1 MDQEPS
7 IVTDK
12 EESSSM
18 VIELGD
24 IIQVEAPNNTDIHNK
39 IFFVNYI
46 DLTQIQ
52 AFDNK
57 DLKKTVINILDG
69 MLTDESILSIS
80 ILYKHPEK
88 GYARQ
93 NGLIKDK
100 WITMEFGGD
109 IPVLIT
115 GQITNLEED
124 MIEIKTY
131 PEGDTIY
138 MDFAYKGLPLDIPIQ
153 TIKIRE
159 EPVALK
165 DLETS
170 PITPDTEVVVTEE
183 AEGAEPDEDI
193 IIDEDLIGVSTKD
206 VKTKL
211 RQVIMDADDIVFGED
226 LGEVDE
232 VVDVGEK
239 QRRYG
244 IETQMNDLMDEM
256 LTTIPNAERT
266 RNVLNRIHVLIE
278 RFKQLRAQ
286 FSQFDEGGNA
296 NRIPKKWSDT
306 NKPAIDVLMRLSRNL
321 TWILPIVTNNK
332 KVYDLVD
339 EEESASI
346 TNKNLL
352 NDLSDESRVINASDN
367 DYDKKAIQVSKFRNP
382 FDTVAEEDTQIIGN
396 VNVET
401 DIDVVVASLE
411 NFASTVVKNN
421 AAKSRRFV
429 INRYN
434 LGEKR
439 LKASFI
445 RGSKMNADE
454 HSITKSDL
462 AQVTG
467 FVVLPE
473 QYVRF
478 SGIKLPSTNIYNK
491 ANMSQ
496 ARLRYWELLNE
507 MIDPGVIS
515 HRVIDEERER
525 EDTEMDHYFRS
536 VVVQNTYGNNIS
548 QMKNKYSAF
557 LNKVIPRTSFLF
569 DLLSKYISNK
579 LSYDEVVAY
588 LEPFMIYDDAVTY
601 QNYEEIAAFVHNNI
615 VEFRKNYEKNK
626 TEFLKM
632 RKALNEEHSRVFLK
646 DAYDT
651 KNRIY
656 DSSVPVMF
664 NDVSVR
670 TFYDA
675 MFRNLTPM
683 RDSNGQNPVH
693 YNASEILTKTGELD
707 NGRALHLSL
716 SMNGSH
722 NLVGFDVD
730 LESRINTQIKRE
742 TQMNVETKNDDVCQ
756 THVLSKKYVD
766 LQELE
771 DDNGRDDIYFDKQY
785 DETRYDIIFE
795 YKNERDTMPREEFI
809 AFLERNLVESVG
821 LSERLSSREA
831 NAIYDG
837 KRKVEDGDWAVLE
850 VVRDEDKGSELMYY
864 ERRSGKWEYDPAGY
878 KEKHNLATVKQSEF
892 CEMNPD
898 DNCYKDGPD
907 CKSAD
912 VLNTELNKRL
922 MEEMAREV
930 QLEYK
935 QNMDEFKKKIEQ
947 DMKDYYYYGNKYKGS
962 REGRFT
968 KLYDIYHYN
977 KIKTNLVKAF
987 IGENLEERNVV
998 VSPWQKLFHII
1009 LGQSDF
1015 IKKQHDIIRF
1025 ANNYTKEDKMNPFML
1040 ACKDTGVPLVPT
1052 FMIELANAATGMNS
1066 MTYEKVLDRICKEDR
1081 ATMSDSGDAFV
1092 DKYSGYV
1099 IKNIE
1104 FNNDEGYEDSG
1115 YKYVSRDVLEQDL
1128 GEALTTM
1135 ASSAVVYTDAKARMI
1150 SNVFNAMCN
1159 QMNVILDNERDF
1171 VVSNALDSINK
1182 KLPSVADHRANEEK
1196 MKAKGKKYPS
1206 YEEYTNAIVMYYTLA
1221 FTLIAVQCAIPSVKT
1236 KKTFPG
1242 CVKSFKGFPVY
1253 DELDMS
1259 ALTYIACVANAIKSS
1274 ADPWSAIKG
1283 KSTTVETLTK
1293 QIRTALD
1300 DIVKNIAIK
1309 QKIQT
1314 KRDYLL
1320 TKPDNLDEIPS
1331 ELSVNRWTTFLP
1343 PLNRFEL
1350 EASTKK
1356 HVTTEF
1362 KASLVEAVGT
1372 GNGSQVEKI
1381 NTLMSKLFYYSLA
1394 IQQAIQGTVDKEEL
1408 LLKTNNGMPFME
1420 NVCCNDGSVDTF
1432 KYFNEKTEG
1441 ELEKYTKMAEEIKK
1455 IYADYMNMVKPVYYI
1470 GKEDTKT
1477 KYPSVNPEFSED
1489 TVYSAFIH
1497 FCKFNK
1503 NIPLSDEMMTICL
1516 SNKSTFK
1523 QSDSLKTKIDTLKK
1537 EGRVFTVE
1545 NLHSMLNVI
1554 NNHNLVKIELNRG
1567 ALSQKDRLSAL
1578 LEADEVPSNT
1588 MAKLL
1593 RDLIENFDGIIRKE
1607 TDETLTD
1614 DLYTFI
1620 YDNVNDMRS
1629 RITKFIKRFAATT
1642 YNNSRLNKFL
1652 TEITG
1657 WRPTTNTITMT
1668 TTDETN
1674 VRIVDQIKQNMMR
1687 VCCELPMLVM
1697 NKVTYETMSVPSHW
1711 DLSEKHNG
1719 EISTMINELTD
1730 KLKVNYVDAGDLDE
1744 GEVDTDDNVANKQFG
1759 ELLRTIREKTKRI
1772 LLLAKNTPFY
1782 AALNATTK
1790 PIVGSELVAKLHEY
1804 YLLSALI
1811 EYIDVAEEKKNP
1823 LLSEKIA
1830 KLLVTYIDILSMNK
1844 TMTNMNKEDI
1854 MAQVLRSKEVE
1865 KKDITDY
1872 LGALS
1877 TEKRKVE
1884 NLFKVS
1890 KLGDKWSMGLTEAVY
1905 KYDADVYD
1913 KEMEAAAKRVAADS
1927 RTDGEGVADILGED
1941 VMEEYDMNA
1950 MANDDEY
1957 AEGMDGDE
1965 AY

>member
-1 MDQEPS
+1 MEQEPS
-7 IVTDK
+7 TKDMDQSI
-12 EESSSM
+12 

-24 IIQVEAPNNTDIHNK
+24 IIQVEAPNNSDIHNK

-46 DLTQIQ
+46 DTTQIQ

-57 DLKKTVINILDG
+57 DMKKHVFNILDG
-69 MLTDESILSIS
+69 MLTDESIDSIS
-80 ILYKHPEK
+80 ILFKHPEK

-93 NGLIKDK
+93 NGLVKDK

-109 IPVLIT
+109 VPVLIT

-124 MIEIKTY
+124 MIEVKTY
-131 PEGDTIY
+131 PEGDTVY

-153 TIKIRE
+153 TIKLRG

-165 DLETS
+165 DIEPS
-170 PITPDTEVVVTEE
+170 PITPDEPVVTEE

-193 IIDEDLIGVSTKD
+193 IIDEKLIGVSTREMKS
-206 VKTKL
+206 KL

-256 LTTIPNAERT
+256 LSTIPNAERT
-266 RNVLNRIHVLIE
+266 RNVLNRIHLLIE

-296 NRIPKKWSDT
+296 NKIPKKWMDT
-306 NKPAIDVLMRLSRNL
+306 NKPAIDVLTRLSSNL

-332 KVYDLVD
+332 KVYDLID
-339 EEESASI
+339 EEESSNI
-346 TNKNLL
+346 INKNQLD
-352 NDLSDESRVINASDN
+352 DLTDEVKVITATDL
-367 DYDKKAIQVSKFRNP
+367 DYDKQATQAAKFRTP
-382 FDTVAEEDTQIIGN
+382 FDTVAEDEQQVLGN
-396 VNVET
+396 INVGT
-401 DIDVVVASLE
+401 DIDVVVSSLE

-445 RGSKMNADE
+445 RGSKMNAE
-454 HSITKSDL
+454 QYSITKNDL

-467 FVVLPE
+467 FVVLPH

-478 SGIKLPSTNIYNK
+478 SGVKLPATNIYNK

-496 ARLRYWELLNE
+496 AHLRYWQLLNE
-507 MIDPGVIS
+507 MIDPSVMTYNI
-515 HRVIDEERER
+515 IDEERDRER
-525 EDTEMDHYFRS
+525 GEDEELDHYFRTVFIQKTS
-536 VVVQNTYGNNIS
+536 GPNIS
-548 QMKNKYSAF
+548 QMKNKYEAF

-569 DLLSKYISNK
+569 DLLSKYIKDK
-579 LSYDEVVAY
+579 LSYDEVVGY

-601 QNYEEIAAFVHNNI
+601 RNYEEIAAFVHNNI
-615 VEFRKNYEKNK
+615 VEFRKNYERNK

-632 RKALNEEHSRVFLK
+632 RKLMTEENAKVFLN
-646 DAYDT
+646 DEYDT
-651 KNRIY
+651 TNRIY
-656 DSSVPVMF
+656 GASVPTMF
-664 NDVSVR
+664 SDYTVSG
-670 TFYDA
+670 FYDA
-675 MFRNLTPM
+675 VFKNLSPM
-683 RDSNGQNPVH
+683 RDPNGQNPILFG
-693 YNASEILTKTGELD
+693 ASEILTKTAELD
-707 NGRALHLSL
+707 NGRALHLSM
-716 SMNGSH
+716 SYNGSK

-730 LESRINTQIKRE
+730 LERRIEDKISNENKAIE
-742 TQMNVETKNDDVCQ
+742 EIKNDDICQ
-756 THVLSKKYVD
+756 TYVLAKKYVD

-771 DDNGRDDIYFDKQY
+771 DDNGREDIYFDKQY

-795 YKNERDTMPREEFI
+795 YKNERDTMPREEFVS
-809 AFLERNLVESVG
+809 FLEGKLVEAVG
-821 LSERLSSREA
+821 LNERAATREA

-850 VVRDEDKGSELMYY
+850 VVRDDVSELMYY
-864 ERRSGKWEYDPAGY
+864 ERRNGKWVYDPDGY
-878 KEKHNLATVKQSEF
+878 KEKHNLATVKQNEF
-892 CEMNPD
+892 CEMNPS
-898 DNCYKDGPD
+898 DNCFKDGPD

-912 VLNTELNKRL
+912 VLNADLNKKL
-922 MEEMAREV
+922 IEEMVREV
-930 QLEYK
+930 QMEYQ
-935 QNMDEFKKKIEQ
+935 QNIDDFKNKIATEMQ
-947 DMKDYYYYGNKYKGS
+947 SYYYYGNKYKDT
-962 REGRFT
+962 RKGRFT
-968 KLYDIYHYN
+968 KLYDIHYYN
-977 KIKTNLVKAF
+977 KIKSNLVKAY
-987 IGENLEERNVV
+987 IGESLGERNVV

-1025 ANNYTKEDKMNPFML
+1025 ANNYTKEDKTNPFML

-1052 FMIELANAATGMNS
+1052 FMIELANAATGMSS
-1066 MTYEKVLDRICKEDR
+1066 MTYDKVLDRICKEER

-1104 FNNDEGYEDSG
+1104 FSTDEGYEDSG
-1115 YKYVSRDVLEQDL
+1115 YKYVSREVLEQDL

-1135 ASSAVVYTDAKARMI
+1135 APSAVVYTDAKARMI

-1171 VVSNALDSINK
+1171 VVSDALDAINK
-1182 KLPSVADHRANEEK
+1182 KLPSVAAHKEMEEK
-1196 MKAKGKKYPS
+1196 MKAKGKRYPS

-1221 FTLIAVQCAIPSVKT
+1221 FTLVAVQSAIPSVRT

-1259 ALTYIACVANAIKSS
+1259 ALTYIACVANSIKSS

-1300 DIVKNIAIK
+1300 DILKNVAVK
-1309 QKIQT
+1309 QKIQS

-1320 TKPDNLDEIPS
+1320 TKPDELDEIPS
-1331 ELSVNRWTTFLP
+1331 ELRVSRWTTFLP
-1343 PLNRFEL
+1343 PLNRVEL
-1350 EASTKK
+1350 EPSTKK
-1356 HVTTEF
+1356 AVAPEF
-1362 KASLVEAVGT
+1362 KASLIEAVGT
-1372 GNGSQVEKI
+1372 GNETQIEKI
-1381 NTLMSKLFYYSLA
+1381 NALMSKLFYYSLA
-1394 IQQAIQGTVDKEEL
+1394 IQEAIQETVDKEEL

-1432 KYFNEKTEG
+1432 KYFNEKTGG
-1441 ELEKYTKMAEEIKK
+1441 EVEKYNKMAQEIKK
-1455 IYADYMNMVKPVYYI
+1455 IYADYMSIVKPVYYS
-1470 GKEDTKT
+1470 GKGDTKT
-1477 KYPSVNPEFSED
+1477 KYPSTNPEFGED
-1489 TVYSAFIH
+1489 TIYSAFIH

-1503 NIPLSDEMMTICL
+1503 NIPVSEEMMAICL

-1523 QSDSLKTKIDTLKK
+1523 SSDSLKTKIETLKK
-1537 EGRVFTVE
+1537 EGRIFTVE
-1545 NLHSMLNVI
+1545 NLHSLLNII
-1554 NNHNLVKIELNRG
+1554 NNHNLVKIELNRD
-1567 ALSQKDRLSAL
+1567 ALTQKQRLSAL
-1578 LEADEVPSNT
+1578 LEGDVFPNLPSST
-1588 MAKLL
+1588 LSKLL
-1593 RDLIENFDGIIRKE
+1593 RDLIDNFDGLIRNDKDE
-1607 TDETLTD
+1607 TITDE
-1614 DLYTFI
+1614 LYNFI
-1620 YDNVNDMRS
+1620 YEQVQEMKK
-1629 RITKFIKRFAATT
+1629 RIAQFIKRFASTT
-1642 YNNSRLNKFL
+1642 YNKSRVDKFL
-1652 TEITG
+1652 SEITG
-1657 WRPTTNTITMT
+1657 WKQTSNPITMT
-1668 TTDETN
+1668 TDDETN
-1674 VRIVDQIKQNMMR
+1674 VRVISQIKQQMMR

-1697 NKVTYETMSVPSHW
+1697 NKVTYDTLQVPSHW
-1711 DLSEKHNG
+1711 DLSEKHNS
-1719 EISTMINELTD
+1719 EISAMITELTD
-1730 KLKVNYVDAGDLDE
+1730 KLKVNYVDTGDLDE
-1744 GEVDTDDNVANKQFG
+1744 GEIDTDDNVANKQFS
-1759 ELLRTIREKTKRI
+1759 ELLRTIREKTKQI
-1772 LLLAKNTPFY
+1772 HMLMKNTPFY
-1782 AALNATTK
+1782 AAVNETTK
-1790 PIVGSELVAKLHEY
+1790 PIVGGELVAKLHEY
-1804 YLLSALI
+1804 YLLSVFI
-1811 EYIDVAEEKKNP
+1811 EYINVAEERNNT

-1830 KLLVTYIDILSMNK
+1830 KLLVTYIDVLSMNK
-1844 TMTNMNKEDI
+1844 TMVNMNKEDI

-1865 KKDITDY
+1865 KKEITDY

-1905 KYDADVYD
+1905 KYDKDVYD
-1913 KEMEAAAKRVAADS
+1913 KEMEAAARRVAADS
-1927 RTDGEGVADILGED
+1927 RTDGEGVADVLGED
-1941 VMEEYDMNA
+1941 IMEEYDMSG